1 MMMGLKSMLMAWRR
15 SRSFWVLMFG
25 VFVAGGIGVWLY
37 NLPDPPVKELDAARI
52 GIANAQKSH
61 SGKYSAKLFNEAVV
75 SYDSAM
81 YLWSLENRRL
91 FFLRNYD
98 KVKELALSSKKKSSL
113 AKDRSL
119 NNIAGFKTRLKKR
132 IKEVEKTLTL
142 YDRNFSKI
150 PIGTHLQK
158 KLTKARMVFAEG
170 KIAFEKKDYM
180 ASAPKIDGASADID
194 IVFSITKKQMVEYFN
209 QYSNWVQLAEKA
221 IADSRNNKGPAIVV
235 DKFAGKCFLYVS
247 GKLRFTWEAELGK
260 NWIGDKKMMGDKAT
274 PEGLYH
280 VVNKK
285 AGRQTIYYKALLIN
299 YPNDDDKKRFS
310 LAKKRGDL
318 PNSAGIGNNIEIHGG
333 GGKGVHWTDGCV
345 ALANADMDKIYRE
358 VRVGTPVTIVG
369 SLKPFKEVFLLD

>member
-158 KLTKARMVFAEG
+158 K
-170 KIAFEKKDYM
+170 
-180 ASAPKIDGASADID
+180 ADQ
-194 IVFSITKKQMVEYFN
+194 S
-209 QYSNWVQLAEKA
+209 
-221 IADSRNNKGPAIVV
+221 P
-235 DKFAGKCFLYVS
+235 
-247 GKLRFTWEAELGK
+247 
-260 NWIGDKKMMGDKAT
+260 
-274 PEGLYH
+274 
-280 VVNKK
+280 
-285 AGRQTIYYKALLIN
+285 
-299 YPNDDDKKRFS
+299 
-310 LAKKRGDL
+310 
-318 PNSAGIGNNIEIHGG
+318 HG
-333 GGKGVHWTDGCV
+333 VC
-345 ALANADMDKIYRE
+345 R
-358 VRVGTPVTIVG
+358 R
-369 SLKPFKEVFLLD
+369 